1 MNVSFLCV
9 FRWVPFELASPRLD
23 KKSYVI
29 LSEIANSQNQCSL
42 LPHAS
47 ETLAEPITSEHEDME
62 QGEANDHFMGCSDG
76 DEDEEEEEEDEDDD
90 DDEMYE
96 IESEDPE
103 SKDNDINN
111 ILIGLYGS
119 QYRYKVK
126 ETPFL
131 RSLLKLFRCHQCL
144 PLSSNSHVDNE
155 TKNWIWKDLRKLMN
169 PVGRKQLEPMLKSYC
184 KVVGEE
190 LSERMVYEIR

>member
-9 FRWVPFELASPRLD
+9 FRWVPFEVASPRLD

-76 DEDEEEEEEDEDDD
+76 DEEEEED

-96 IESEDPE
+96 TESEDPE

-155 TKNWIWKDLRKLMN
+155 TKKLDLEGSTEAHESRRPEATGTDVKKL
-169 PVGRKQLEPMLKSYC
+169 PQGRGRGAFRENGL
-184 KVVGEE
+184 
-190 LSERMVYEIR
+190 